1 MVAGQGGD
9 EDVEQ
14 PGLVGG
20 HVQAQHDGEAHRG
33 PHPGQLSQ
41 PPLIKRASL
50 CKRDQPNTQGESKGK
65 SEEEEASK
73 PGCDQGLLGA
83 GWSLFLLD
91 EF

>member
-33 PHPGQLSQ
+33 PHPGQLSN
-41 PPLIKRASL
+41 PH
-50 CKRDQPNTQGESKGK
+50 
-65 SEEEEASK
+65 
-73 PGCDQGLLGA
+73 
-83 GWSLFLLD
+83 
-91 EF
+91 